1 MDVRARAASPS
12 AFSARL
18 GDVNRPG
25 LRAAVL
31 VGAIW
36 LGVFL
41 LHYPWRCLP
50 YYWDEAGYYALAA
63 FDFYRHS
70 LLIPESTQKLGHMP
84 LLTAL
89 VGTAWRLLGLSP
101 CWARLAMMLVA
112 AATIAATYA
121 LGRRVA
127 GRSVGAWAALLLTVS
142 PLFFAQSSMLHIDLG
157 PTLFVTLAVMTLLPR
172 VNQTPEA
179 SSTRD
184 GMGRR
189 DLVAFAAAASLAIL
203 SKETA
208 VIVLPVAWAYVWWA
222 RHERRAGAWFA
233 LSLPLLPLAI
243 WALYY
248 HHATGFWTGN
258 TEYLRYN
265 LYSTLSPVRFF
276 LSLLRRLYQLLIA
289 GFDWILVAGG
299 LAGVWWE
306 RRKLRKPAG
315 LADMDETRREWAD
328 EQLPPHEME
337 LLRQVLQ
344 RAGIPETSLRETGNS
359 SGKRGDAGNQPA
371 SGRPLTGPA
380 FSNEQAGDRSKVLDD
395 FLFLA
400 AGVSTVYVTFHS
412 LIGGALLRRYL
423 LPAFPVSYVA
433 AVAFVWRLPRKF
445 AQALCFLAAAYFMA
459 SLFINPP
466 YPFAYEDNLAYAD
479 FVRLHQR
486 AAHYLEN
493 CKGQPRILT
502 AWPATGELTIPFLG
516 YVDKPLRVAPVEGFT
531 PADFGSV
538 SANSFDL
545 ICLYSRKWEPHDSWL
560 ARFPFLE
567 KIQQRYF
574 DYAPQID
581 GDTLAARYH
590 LRLAAHFERR
600 GQWVRIY
607 SK

>member
-1 MDVRARAASPS
+1 MNRPSVRAAMLIA
-12 AFSARL
+12 
-18 GDVNRPG
+18 
-25 LRAAVL
+25 
-31 VGAIW
+31 AIW

-63 FDFYRHS
+63 LDFYRHG
-70 LLIPESTQKLGHMP
+70 LLIPESTQKLGHTP
-84 LLTAL
+84 LLTVL
-89 VGTAWRLLGLSP
+89 VGTVWHVLGLSP

-112 AATIAATYA
+112 ATAIGATYA

-127 GRSVGAWAALLLTVS
+127 GRSVGVWAALLLAVS

-157 PTLFVTLAVMTLLPR
+157 PTLFVTLALASLLPR

-179 SSTRD
+179 SSTTDR
-184 GMGRR
+184 MQPR
-189 DLVAFAAAASLAIL
+189 DLVSFAAVASLAIL

-208 VIVLPVAWAYVWWA
+208 VIVLPVAWAYAWRV

-233 LSLPLLPLAI
+233 LGSPLLPLAV

-265 LYSTLSPVRFF
+265 LYSTLNPARFF
-276 LSLLRRLYQLLIA
+276 LSLLRRLYQFLIA
-289 GFDWILVAGG
+289 GFDWILVVGG
-299 LAGVWWE
+299 LAGAWWE
-306 RRKLRKPAG
+306 RRSRRKAAAVSAG
-315 LADMDETRREWAD
+315 MAEVGQGWVD
-328 EQLPPHEME
+328 EQLPAHEVE
-337 LLRQVLQ
+337 FLHQVLRQ
-344 RAGIPETSLRETGNS
+344 AGVPETSLHKTENPSEDQGE
-359 SGKRGDAGNQPA
+359 AGNQPPP
-371 SGRPLTGPA
+371 GRPLASPSVSSQQTG
-380 FSNEQAGDRSKVLDD
+380 ERSKGFGD

-400 AGVSTVYVTFHS
+400 IGVCAVYLIFHS

-423 LPAFPVSYVA
+423 LPVFPAAFVV
-433 AVAFVWRLPRKF
+433 AVAFVWKLPKKF
-445 AQALCFLAAAYFMA
+445 AQAVCFLAAAYFMA

-466 YPFAYEDNLAYAD
+466 YPFPYEDNLAYAD
-479 FVRLHQR
+479 FVRLHQD
-486 AAHYLEN
+486 AAHYLETCN
-493 CKGQPRILT
+493 GQPRILT

-516 YVDKPLRVAPVEGFT
+516 YVDKPLRVVPVDGFAT
-531 PADFGSV
+531 ADFSGV
-538 SANSFDL
+538 SADSFEL
-545 ICLYSRKWEPHDSWL
+545 ACLYSRKWEPRDNWL
-560 ARFPFLE
+560 ARFPFLG

-581 GDTLAARYH
+581 GDTLATRYH
-590 LRLAAHFERR
+590 LRLVAHFERR